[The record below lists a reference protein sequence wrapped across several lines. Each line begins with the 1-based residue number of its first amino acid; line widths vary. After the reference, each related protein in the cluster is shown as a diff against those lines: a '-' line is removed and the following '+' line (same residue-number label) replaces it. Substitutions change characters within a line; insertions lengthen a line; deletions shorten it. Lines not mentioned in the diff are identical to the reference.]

1 MNRSRRPGHVGEGEK
16 GQILIVFAI
25 FLVSMLIAMALLFD
39 GAQALVLK
47 RQLQNASDSA
57 ALAGANLLQAS
68 TIGCSATTGSTTPRA
83 TVTNA
88 AKAAI
93 TANLGWT
100 GSKLNSVIVTCP
112 SGYNNYAVSVA
123 ISDTSRTY
131 FGGVAGITNIGVG
144 ASSVAFNGPTGS
156 GKFSVMQL
164 DPCDNG
170 TVACGPP
177 LNADGSS
184 GGPPRPAFPNGYQ
197 GCPSVSFGGSAK
209 MAFQGSIQVDSACLA
224 ANGGAF
230 GVSGNASQICF
241 GTLDFTTN
249 VCTTNGAKLRMV
261 GSWTQGPNVVN
272 PAPLQFQ
279 SYVPD
284 PLKSLHTLV
293 TTGWTSFGGGSGT
306 TIGNGNNAQCQILLP
321 GVYNNGIQIKAQG
334 SAYLLPGIYVIGGSG
349 ITFNGQGAIYTIKQ
363 SLSGSNC
370 SSFLPDTTWDTG
382 VAATSM
388 CPAPPTIG
396 NPPADGTCGVL
407 IYNTTGSGNG
417 AGATMGPLALGGG
430 SAIKMR
436 AFVPS
441 LAPAIQWTSN
451 GGFCS
456 GTCSGGWLN
465 DYKNIIFWQDRSPVP
480 STSYHQ
486 PILTLRG
493 GGNAIVAGTVYAPSA
508 QVSLGGNCGGG
519 GGIPL
524 DLTLQFISWDLSITG
539 SCYYNFLYNVNN
551 FVQFPAYGLIQ

>member
-1 MNRSRRPGHVGEGEK
+1 MIRLQVRGRSARKEH
-16 GQILIVFAI
+16 GQILVVFAI
-25 FLVSMLIAMALLFD
+25 ALASMLIAMALLFD

-57 ALAGANLLQAS
+57 ALAGANLLQAN
-68 TIGCSATTGSTTPRA
+68 TIGCSATSGSTTPRD
-83 TVTNA
+83 TVRDA
-88 AKAAI
+88 ARAAI
-93 TANLGWT
+93 QTNLGWSAT
-100 GSKLNSVIVTCP
+100 KVAANVTVTCP
-112 SGYNNYAVSVA
+112 TGYNNYAVSVT
-123 ISDTSRTY
+123 IQDTSKTY

-144 ASSVAFNGPTGS
+144 TSSVAFNGPTGS

-170 TVACGPP
+170 TVACGSPTRT
-177 LNADGSS
+177 SW
-184 GGPPRPAFPNGYQ
+184 PNGYQ

-241 GTLDFTTN
+241 GTLNFTTN

-261 GSWTQGPNVVN
+261 GSWTQGPNIVN

-279 SYVPD
+279 PYVPD

-293 TTGWTSFGGGSGT
+293 TTGWTTHGGGSGT
-306 TIGNGNNAQCQILLP
+306 VIGNGNNPQCSILSP
-321 GVYNNGIQIKAQG
+321 GYYTNGINIKAQG

-349 ITFNGQGAIYTIKQ
+349 ITFNGQGAIYSIKQ
-363 SLSGSNC
+363 SLSGATC
-370 SSFLPDTTWDTG
+370 STFTPDTTWDTG

-417 AGATMGPLALGGG
+417 AGATMGPLDLGGG
-430 SAIKMR
+430 SAVKLR

-451 GGFCS
+451 GGTCS
-456 GTCSGGWLN
+456 GTCSGGWLSQ
-465 DYKNIIFWQDRSPVP
+465 YKNIIFWQDRSPVP
-480 STSYHQ
+480 SSSYHQ

-493 GGNAIVAGTVYAPSA
+493 GGNAVVAGTVYAPSA
-508 QVSLGGNCGGG
+508 QVSLAGNCGGG

-524 DLTLQFISWDLSITG
+524 DLTLQFISWDLAITG